1 MKRIK
6 KGLAF
11 FLATWI
17 WMLALPVGTLS
28 AMENTAEFLG
38 GDGTEESPYLISN
51 KTHLN
56 NVRNHLD
63 AHFLMVA
70 DIEFNE
76 ADFAQG
82 GEFYNGGL
90 GWKPIG
96 TERTTAFTGVFD
108 GGGHTIRKLTILGT
122 SRGFFDIGLFGV
134 NKGIIQNVGLAQ
146 TAITRNFFNSS
157 TVNAGGIAGTNY
169 KTISRC
175 YATGTMSITANY
187 ANIAVVGGLAGYN
200 GGRLEDCYSVTNI
213 QSPDWAGGVAGSNGG
228 TIRTCY
234 YMGDLAGRTTGGI
247 AGANSNPAENCY
259 YLSNVSRGAGN
270 NTNPGT
276 VKAYTLEQMQE
287 QGNFTGF
294 DFGSIWEM
302 SPKKGYPFPFLKGI
316 QHIEQPENQTEFLG
330 GNGRIHN
337 PYQIASPLHLNNVRR
352 YADCRFVMVSDVLF
366 TKDAFEEGGTFYN
379 NGQGWEP
386 IGEESVP
393 FTGHFNGNGHTIQHM
408 QSKGDKTGCFGYN
421 SGIVEN
427 LGIIDARL
435 NATSTAG
442 GIACW
447 NNGIIRNAFLTGDVA
462 SSGVAGGI
470 AGYNTG
476 DIESCYN
483 TAEICAR
490 SRAGGIGGQNQAGG
504 RIVQCYNT
512 GTIASSTIA
521 PSAPT
526 ELRVGGIVGFD
537 NSKNTANYCYN
548 IGEVK
553 LNVSYGNA
561 YVGGISGGGSYSTAG
576 NQIYCLN
583 HVERAVGDTDQ
594 HPTFTEDQLKDPTT
608 FSGFDFA
615 SIWEIDNYGHYP
627 FPQLKYNRQEPIKR
641 IELLTGPTDGRV
653 LEGMLPDL
661 TGAVVRITYVNGS
674 VIDTEATAQM
684 LSELDVNKI
693 GRQTIHLSYGGRATA
708 ESIDIEVVPKSII
721 SIAVTTLPNKTDYV
735 QGQPLNPTGGQ
746 LTIYYNNSTSKT
758 VDLRQAQLS
767 CNPDQTGSV
776 TVAVNYQGFTDNFV
790 ILVAK
795 RQIQSIHIIEP
806 TKLVYIEGQE
816 LDLTGGKLRITYVSE
831 DDYTE
836 EIPLVLSMLSGYD
849 ANTLGIQ
856 SLTVTYEGK
865 TCSLMVNVVA
875 KSLTEIRVT
884 KQPAKR
890 TYLEEDAFDPAGME
904 ITAYYDNG
912 TSEVVTDYGIG
923 GYDSAPGAKIITVT
937 YSGKTATFE
946 VTVRAKSLT
955 EIRVTKQPA
964 KRTYLEGDAFDS
976 AGMEITAYYDN
987 STSEA
992 VTDYAISGYDSAPG
1006 AKIITVTYGGKTATF
1021 EVTVRAKT
1029 LTEIRVTKQPAKRT
1043 YLEGDAFDSAGMEIT
1058 AYYDNG
1064 TSEVVTDYGISG
1076 YDSTPGV
1083 KRLTVTY
1090 GGKTAALEVTV
1101 RGKALVSIA
1110 VTKNPDQMTYVEGT
1124 ALDTTGMELTLVF
1137 DNGTKEVLAT
1147 GWTETYDFSQPGRQ
1161 EVRIDCRGKTTTLT
1175 VMVLSKTLT
1184 GIAVSRLPNKLTY
1197 IEGNAFSAAGMEVT
1211 AYYDNNTSEIVTDR
1225 VTIQGYDSAPGIK
1238 TMAISYQ
1245 GKETSFTVTVEA
1257 KKPVSIAWKA
1267 KPNKTVYFVG
1277 EELSL
1282 SGAVILIRYNNG
1294 TTAEQKLEGSWG
1306 ADQYN
1311 PNQIGTQTIS
1321 IRYQETPPIS
1331 FTVTVKSRVPS
1342 SITSGTYS
1350 VGGGFLS
1357 KVGAGTT
1364 AAQLLGGINEKD
1376 YCKVY
1381 KGNTEVTGNAL
1392 VGTGMAVK
1400 LLDGG
1405 TVKQTAAVVVTGDTN
1420 GDGQITITDMLAV
1433 KAHVLKKSALAG
1445 AAAKAADTSGDKAIS
1460 ITDFIQ
1466 IKAHILGK
1474 DKIQPRAC

>member
-82 GEFYNGGL
+82 GEFYNGGQ
-90 GWKPIG
+90 GWEPIG
-96 TERTTAFTGVFD
+96 ADRYFTGVFD
-108 GGGHTIRKLTILGT
+108 GDGHIVDGLACYRSGTGGICA
-122 SRGFFDIGLFGV
+122 GLFGF
-134 NKGIIQNVGLAQ
+134 NKGEIKNLGLIDCDVSAKSKSYPTTPDAYAGGIVGYNTSYGTISNCYNTGNVSA
-146 TAITRNFFNSS
+146 TIFHSS
-157 TVNAGGIAGTNY
+157 DRIDFPRTHAGGIAGENY
-169 KTISRC
+169 GKISNC
-175 YATGTMSITANY
+175 YNIGSVNATLSTSFHSHSDQFEAH
-187 ANIAVVGGLAGYN
+187 AGGIVGYN
-200 GGRLEDCYSVTNI
+200 TSYGTIGNCYNIGSVDATVFY
-213 QSPDWAGGVAGSNGG
+213 SPDRFTSSAYA
-228 TIRTCY
+228 
-234 YMGDLAGRTTGGI
+234 GGI
-247 AGANSNPAENCY
+247 AGGNGYGTLGEDCY
-259 YLSNVSRGAGN
+259 YLNVASKVGVGTGED
-270 NTNPGT
+270 NTVSCT
-276 VKAYTLEQMQE
+276 MEQMRSQAT
-287 QGNFTGF
+287 FSGF
-294 DFGSIWEM
+294 DFDAIWTM
-302 SPKKGYPFPFLKGI
+302 SGNETYPY
-316 QHIEQPENQTEFLG
+316 PELQKMFHADVQEENVTEFNG
-330 GNGRIHN
+330 GTGAQYA
-337 PYQIASPLHLNNVRR
+337 PYLIANKEHLNNVRNHLGA
-352 YADCRFVMVSDVLF
+352 YFKMVADIHF
-366 TKDAFEEGGTFYN
+366 TTDDFAENGFFYN
-379 NGQGWEP
+379 DGQGWEP
-386 IGEESVP
+386 IGTSENP
-393 FTGHFNGNGHTIQHM
+393 FFGVFDGANHTIHGLEI
-408 QSKGDKTGCFGYN
+408 SISDKNPVFVGLFGCN
-421 SGIVEN
+421 
-427 LGIIDARL
+427 
-435 NATSTAG
+435 T
-442 GIACW
+442 
-447 NNGIIRNAFLTGDVA
+447 GIIRNVGMVDGTVSAAV
-462 SSGVAGGI
+462 SSAYAYMNSYVGGI
-470 AGYNTG
+470 AGYNREGTISNCHNTG
-476 DIESCYN
+476 SIGVSVSFSSSN
-483 TAEICAR
+483 TSSSAHAHV
-490 SRAGGIGGQNQAGG
+490 GGIAGYSLAG
-504 RIVQCYNT
+504 TIDNCYNT
-512 GTIASSTIA
+512 GRVSTTVSSTSPDVISACA
-521 PSAPT
+521 PYI
-526 ELRVGGIVGFD
+526 GGITGY
-537 NSKNTANYCYN
+537 NQGSTISECYNTGNVSSSVFSEYLGRYTSAETGGIAGISRGTIRNCYN
-548 IGEVK
+548 IGSVFS
-553 LNVSYGNA
+553 NTGD
-561 YVGGISGGGSYSTAG
+561 VGGIAGENQSGGTICDCYNTGST
-576 NQIYCLN
+576 
-583 HVERAVGDTDQ
+583 
-594 HPTFTEDQLKDPTT
+594 
-608 FSGFDFA
+608 
-615 SIWEIDNYGHYP
+615 
-627 FPQLKYNRQEPIKR
+627 
-641 IELLTGPTDGRV
+641 TGPGFYIAGIAGRNGDGK
-653 LEGMLPDL
+653 
-661 TGAVVRITYVNGS
+661 AVRNCYYLN
-674 VIDTEATAQM
+674 
-684 LSELDVNKI
+684 
-693 GRQTIHLSYGGRATA
+693 
-708 ESIDIEVVPKSII
+708 II
-721 SIAVTTLPNKTDYV
+721 SQGVTGDDFTTSCSMEQIKQESTFIDFNFDLVWTMIGNKDYLCPELMSV
-735 QGQPLNPTGGQ
+735 PMIFEKSLVSISLRQNPT
-746 LTIYYNNSTSKT
+746 K
-758 VDLRQAQLS
+758 V
-767 CNPDQTGSV
+767 
-776 TVAVNYQGFTDNFV
+776 
-790 ILVAK
+790 
-795 RQIQSIHIIEP
+795 E
-806 TKLVYIEGQE
+806 YIEE
-816 LDLTGGKLRITYVSE
+816 T
-831 DDYTE
+831 
-836 EIPLVLSMLSGYD
+836 
-849 ANTLGIQ
+849 
-856 SLTVTYEGK
+856 
-865 TCSLMVNVVA
+865 
-875 KSLTEIRVT
+875 
-884 KQPAKR
+884 
-890 TYLEEDAFDPAGME
+890 AFDPAGGWLTLTYNNGTGEEIALTLDMVSGFDNTRIGKQILTITYQGKTTAFEVTIIAKSLTKIEVSPPTKTEYLEGKDELNVTGGKVTVYYNNGSSEIIDLTLDMVTGFDNTRVGTQKLTVTYKWGKATFEVE
-904 ITAYYDNG
+904 ITKKSVERIEVTHPIKNEYLEGDEFDASGMVVTAHYNND

-923 GYDSAPGAKIITVT
+923 
-937 YSGKTATFE
+937 
-946 VTVRAKSLT
+946 
-955 EIRVTKQPA
+955 
-964 KRTYLEGDAFDS
+964 
-976 AGMEITAYYDN
+976 
-987 STSEA
+987 
-992 VTDYAISGYDSAPG
+992 GYDSAPG

-1175 VMVLSKTLT
+1175 VMVLSKALT

-1376 YCKVY
+1376 YYKVY

>member
-17 WMLALPVGTLS
+17 WMLALPIGTLS

-82 GEFYNGGL
+82 GELYNG
-90 GWKPIG
+90 
-96 TERTTAFTGVFD
+96 
-108 GGGHTIRKLTILGT
+108 
-122 SRGFFDIGLFGV
+122 
-134 NKGIIQNVGLAQ
+134 
-146 TAITRNFFNSS
+146 
-157 TVNAGGIAGTNY
+157 
-169 KTISRC
+169 
-175 YATGTMSITANY
+175 
-187 ANIAVVGGLAGYN
+187 
-200 GGRLEDCYSVTNI
+200 
-213 QSPDWAGGVAGSNGG
+213 
-228 TIRTCY
+228 
-234 YMGDLAGRTTGGI
+234 
-247 AGANSNPAENCY
+247 
-259 YLSNVSRGAGN
+259 
-270 NTNPGT
+270 
-276 VKAYTLEQMQE
+276 
-287 QGNFTGF
+287 
-294 DFGSIWEM
+294 
-302 SPKKGYPFPFLKGI
+302 
-316 QHIEQPENQTEFLG
+316 
-330 GNGRIHN
+330 
-337 PYQIASPLHLNNVRR
+337 
-352 YADCRFVMVSDVLF
+352 
-366 TKDAFEEGGTFYN
+366 
-379 NGQGWEP
+379 GQGWEP
-386 IGEESVP
+386 IGIFSGV
-393 FTGHFNGNGHTIQHM
+393 FDGNGYTVKHLFINRKYHGTTGWINVGLF
-408 QSKGDKTGCFGYN
+408 SYNKG
-421 SGIVEN
+421 IIEN
-427 LGIIDARL
+427 LGMVESSITASCNVGIWSGGIAGNNVGTIQNCYNTGSVLSDS
-435 NATSTAG
+435 NATSYVGGITGHNEGMVIQCHNSGHIDSNVSTRSSNIVSASGGIAGYNFNVVTDCYNLGEISSSAEYSESYAG
-442 GIACW
+442 GIV
-447 NNGIIRNAFLTGDVA
+447 GIHMQGSIDDCHNKGNVYAKDGIPSSTGYE
-462 SSGVAGGI
+462 SCAGGI
-470 AGYNTG
+470 AGY
-476 DIESCYN
+476 ISYN
-483 TAEICAR
+483 KSI
-490 SRAGGIGGQNQAGG
+490 IFD
-504 RIVQCYNT
+504 CYNT
-512 GTIASSTIA
+512 GEITANSYFNA
-521 PSAPT
+521 YA
-526 ELRVGGIVGFD
+526 GGIMGNNDSNKSIIVRCYNAGCITAVNRS
-537 NSKNTANYCYN
+537 NSNSFRYALAGGITGENSGAITDCYNTGEITANSYFNAYHSVPLAGGIAGSNRKSINNCYN
-548 IGEVK
+548 VGVIMGDRN
-553 LNVSYGNA
+553 LGGITGSNSYGL
-561 YVGGISGGGSYSTAG
+561 ISNCYYLDSVESGTASG
-576 NQIYCLN
+576 Q
-583 HVERAVGDTDQ
+583 DTTVCCTDEQ
-594 HPTFTEDQLKDPTT
+594 MRQQGTFM
-608 FSGFDFA
+608 GFDFQGIWKMYA
-615 SIWEIDNYGHYP
+615 SDENFY
-627 FPQLKYNRQEPIKR
+627 PQLRAPFKSIG
-641 IELLTGPTDGRV
+641 IEILSHPGSIQVIEGLQPNLFGITVKLTNDDGEEFAIPATTEMLLEFNPYETG
-653 LEGMLPDL
+653 
-661 TGAVVRITYVNGS
+661 I
-674 VIDTEATAQM
+674 Q
-684 LSELDVNKI
+684 KI
-693 GRQTIHLSYGGRATA
+693 NLIYGGQTTA
-708 ESIDIEVVPKSII
+708 ETIDIEVIPKSIV
-721 SIAVTTLPNKTDYV
+721 SIAVTTPPTKTTYV
-735 QGQPLNPTGGQ
+735 QGQQLNPAGGE
-746 LTIYYNNSTSKT
+746 LTIYYNNNTSEK
-758 VDLRQAQLS
+758 VDLSEAQLS
-767 CNPDQTGSV
+767 YTADQPGET
-776 TVAVNYQGFTDNFV
+776 TATAAYQGFEASFAITVTERV
-790 ILVAK
+790 IKFFSL
-795 RQIQSIHIIEP
+795 IEP
-806 TKLVYIEGQE
+806 EKLSYVEGQE
-816 LDLTGGKLRITYVSE
+816 LDVTGGKLQITFVSE
-831 DDYTE
+831 DNYTE
-836 EIPLVLSMLSGYD
+836 RVPLEPDMISGYVPEQ
-849 ANTLGIQ
+849 LGIQ
-856 SLTVTYEGK
+856 KLTVTYGEK
-865 TCSLMVNVVA
+865 TTTFVVNVVA
-875 KSLTEIRVT
+875 KSLDSIAITTLPVKTE
-884 KQPAKR
+884 
-890 TYLEEDAFDPAGME
+890 YLEGKDMLDLAGGRL
-904 ITAYYDNG
+904 TLTYNNG
-912 TSEVVTDYGIG
+912 TSEEVDLILAAVSGFDNSNVGKQ
-923 GYDSAPGAKIITVT
+923 ALTVT
-937 YSGKTATFE
+937 YQGKTTTLE

-964 KRTYLEGDAFDS
+964 KQTYLEGETFEP

-987 STSEA
+987 GTSEA
-992 VTDYAISGYDSAPG
+992 VTDYALSGYDSAPG
-1006 AKIITVTYGGKTATF
+1006 SKIITVTYGGKTATF

-1043 YLEGDAFDSAGMEIT
+1043 YLEGDAFDPTGMEIT

-1064 TSEVVTDYGISG
+1064 TSEVVTDYGIGGYDSAPGSKIITVTYGGKTATFEVTVRAKTLTEIRVTKQPAKRTYLEGDAFDPAGMEITAYYDNGTSEAVTDYAISG
-1076 YDSTPGV
+1076 YDSTPGI

-1090 GGKTAALEVTV
+1090 GGKTVALEVTV
-1101 RGKALVSIA
+1101 RAKALVSIA

-1124 ALDTTGMELTLVF
+1124 ALDTTGMELTLTF

-1197 IEGNAFSAAGMEVT
+1197 IEGNAFSAAGMEIT

-1245 GKETSFTVTVEA
+1245 GKEASFTVTVEA

-1294 TTAEQKLEGSWG
+1294 TTAEQQLEGSWG

-1311 PNQIGTQTIS
+1311 PNQIGTQTIY

-1392 VGTGMAVK
+1392 VGTGMVVK

-1445 AAAKAADTSGDKAIS
+1445 TAAKAADTSGDKVIS

>member
-82 GEFYNGGL
+82 GEFYNGGQ
-90 GWKPIG
+90 GWEPIG
-96 TERTTAFTGVFD
+96 ADRYFTGVFD
-108 GGGHTIRKLTILGT
+108 GDGHIVDGLACYRSGTGGICA
-122 SRGFFDIGLFGV
+122 GLFGF
-134 NKGIIQNVGLAQ
+134 NKGEIKNLGLIDCDVSAKSKSYPTTPDAYAGGIVGYNTSYGTIGNCYNIGSVDA
-146 TAITRNFFNSS
+146 TVFYSPDRFTSS
-157 TVNAGGIAGTNY
+157 AYAGGIAGGNGY
-169 KTISRC
+169 
-175 YATGTMSITANY
+175 GTL
-187 ANIAVVGGLAGYN
+187 G
-200 GGRLEDCYSVTNI
+200 EDCYYLNVASKVGVGTGEDNTVSCTMEQMRSQATFSGFDFDAIWTMSGNETYPYPELQKMFHADVQEENVTEF
-213 QSPDWAGGVAGSNGG
+213 NGG
-228 TIRTCY
+228 TGAQY
-234 YMGDLAGRTTGGI
+234 APYLI
-247 AGANSNPAENCY
+247 ANKE
-259 YLSNVSRGAGN
+259 
-270 NTNPGT
+270 
-276 VKAYTLEQMQE
+276 
-287 QGNFTGF
+287 
-294 DFGSIWEM
+294 
-302 SPKKGYPFPFLKGI
+302 
-316 QHIEQPENQTEFLG
+316 
-330 GNGRIHN
+330 
-337 PYQIASPLHLNNVRR
+337 HLNNVRNHLGA
-352 YADCRFVMVSDVLF
+352 YFKMVADIHF
-366 TKDAFEEGGTFYN
+366 TTDDFAENGFFYN
-379 NGQGWEP
+379 DGQGWEP
-386 IGEESVP
+386 IGTSENP
-393 FTGHFNGNGHTIQHM
+393 FFGVFDGANHTIHGLEI
-408 QSKGDKTGCFGYN
+408 SISDKNPVFVGLFGCN
-421 SGIVEN
+421 
-427 LGIIDARL
+427 
-435 NATSTAG
+435 T
-442 GIACW
+442 
-447 NNGIIRNAFLTGDVA
+447 GIIRNVGMVDGTVSAAV
-462 SSGVAGGI
+462 SSAYAYMNSYVGGI
-470 AGYNTG
+470 AGYNREGTISNCHNTG
-476 DIESCYN
+476 SIGVSVSFSSSN
-483 TAEICAR
+483 TSSSAHAHV
-490 SRAGGIGGQNQAGG
+490 GGIAGYSLAG
-504 RIVQCYNT
+504 TIDNCYNT
-512 GTIASSTIA
+512 GRVSTTVSSTSPDVISACA
-521 PSAPT
+521 PYI
-526 ELRVGGIVGFD
+526 GGITGY
-537 NSKNTANYCYN
+537 NQGSTISECYNTGNVSSSVFSEYLGRYTSAETGGIAGISRGTIRNCYN
-548 IGEVK
+548 IGSVFS
-553 LNVSYGNA
+553 NTGD
-561 YVGGISGGGSYSTAG
+561 VGGIAGENQSGGTICDCYNTGST
-576 NQIYCLN
+576 
-583 HVERAVGDTDQ
+583 
-594 HPTFTEDQLKDPTT
+594 
-608 FSGFDFA
+608 
-615 SIWEIDNYGHYP
+615 
-627 FPQLKYNRQEPIKR
+627 
-641 IELLTGPTDGRV
+641 TGPGFYIAGIAGRNGDGK
-653 LEGMLPDL
+653 
-661 TGAVVRITYVNGS
+661 AVRNCYYLN
-674 VIDTEATAQM
+674 
-684 LSELDVNKI
+684 
-693 GRQTIHLSYGGRATA
+693 
-708 ESIDIEVVPKSII
+708 II
-721 SIAVTTLPNKTDYV
+721 SQGVTGDDFTTSCSMEQMKQESTFIDFNFDLVWTMIGNKDYLCPELMSV
-735 QGQPLNPTGGQ
+735 PMIFEKSLVSISLRQNPT
-746 LTIYYNNSTSKT
+746 K
-758 VDLRQAQLS
+758 V
-767 CNPDQTGSV
+767 
-776 TVAVNYQGFTDNFV
+776 
-790 ILVAK
+790 
-795 RQIQSIHIIEP
+795 E
-806 TKLVYIEGQE
+806 YIEE
-816 LDLTGGKLRITYVSE
+816 T
-831 DDYTE
+831 
-836 EIPLVLSMLSGYD
+836 
-849 ANTLGIQ
+849 
-856 SLTVTYEGK
+856 
-865 TCSLMVNVVA
+865 
-875 KSLTEIRVT
+875 
-884 KQPAKR
+884 
-890 TYLEEDAFDPAGME
+890 AFDPAGGWLTLTYNNGTGEEIALTLDMVSGFDNTRIGKQILTITYQGKTTAFEVTIIAKSLTKIEVSPPTKTEYLEGKDELNVTGGKVTVYYNNGSSEIIDLTLDMVTGFDNTRVGTQKLTVTYKWGKATFEVE
-904 ITAYYDNG
+904 ITKKSVERIEVTHPIKNEYLEGDEFDASGMVVTAHYNND

-923 GYDSAPGAKIITVT
+923 
-937 YSGKTATFE
+937 
-946 VTVRAKSLT
+946 
-955 EIRVTKQPA
+955 
-964 KRTYLEGDAFDS
+964 
-976 AGMEITAYYDN
+976 
-987 STSEA
+987 
-992 VTDYAISGYDSAPG
+992 GYDSAPG

>member
-82 GEFYNGGL
+82 GEFYNAGL

-96 TERTTAFTGVFD
+96 MDSERSFSGLFD
-108 GGGHTIRKLTILGT
+108 GGEHEIIGLQCTRIG
-122 SRGFFDIGLFGV
+122 SGSVCAGLFGYS
-134 NKGIIQNVGLAQ
+134 KGTIQNLGMVDSHITGTTTSASWRPYVGGIVGYHDGV
-146 TAITRNFFNSS
+146 AITNCYNTGSVSVPSAARATFAHTGGIVGYHNRGTISGCRNAGRVFSDAKTDYSYVGGIAGYNIATLRQCHNTGTVQTVADATYFYAGGIAGYSITDISGCDNAGAVLATPPRTGLICCAGGIVGHGSRISLCYNTGEVSSKGYAGGITGENNATLNNSYNS
-157 TVNAGGIAGTNY
+157 GTIRARVAGGIAGTN
-169 KTISRC
+169 KSTISIC
-175 YATGTMSITANY
+175 YNTG
-187 ANIAVVGGLAGYN
+187 
-200 GGRLEDCYSVTNI
+200 
-213 QSPDWAGGVAGSNGG
+213 
-228 TIRTCY
+228 
-234 YMGDLAGRTTGGI
+234 
-247 AGANSNPAENCY
+247 
-259 YLSNVSRGAGN
+259 NVFS
-270 NTNPGT
+270 
-276 VKAYTLEQMQE
+276 
-287 QGNFTGF
+287 
-294 DFGSIWEM
+294 S
-302 SPKKGYPFPFLKGI
+302 
-316 QHIEQPENQTEFLG
+316 
-330 GNGRIHN
+330 
-337 PYQIASPLHLNNVRR
+337 
-352 YADCRFVMVSDVLF
+352 
-366 TKDAFEEGGTFYN
+366 
-379 NGQGWEP
+379 
-386 IGEESVP
+386 
-393 FTGHFNGNGHTIQHM
+393 
-408 QSKGDKTGCFGYN
+408 
-421 SGIVEN
+421 
-427 LGIIDARL
+427 
-435 NATSTAG
+435 TSHSTP
-442 GIACW
+442 
-447 NNGIIRNAFLTGDVA
+447 R
-462 SSGVAGGI
+462 VAGGI
-470 AGYNTG
+470 AAVNDGGTIKDCYNTG
-476 DIESCYN
+476 DITSE
-483 TAEICAR
+483 
-490 SRAGGIGGQNQAGG
+490 RAGGIVGDLDNGTISSCYNAG
-504 RIVQCYNT
+504 RIFPISGYTYLGGILGANFGGTVQHSYYLDTAIQAENT
-512 GTIASSTIA
+512 G
-521 PSAPT
+521 SAKGVACT
-526 ELRVGGIVGFD
+526 EEQMQ
-537 NSKNTANYCYN
+537 SA
-548 IGEVK
+548 
-553 LNVSYGNA
+553 A
-561 YVGGISGGGSYSTAG
+561 
-576 NQIYCLN
+576 
-583 HVERAVGDTDQ
+583 
-594 HPTFTEDQLKDPTT
+594 TFA
-608 FSGFDFA
+608 GFDFDRV
-615 SIWEIDNYGHYP
+615 WQIDPLQRYRY
-627 FPQLKYNRQEPIKR
+627 PQLSGNRQVSICGVQ
-641 IELLTGPTDGRV
+641 LLTPPDNNRMI
-653 LEGMLPDL
+653 EGMLPDL
-661 TGAVVRITYVNGS
+661 TGATLHITYTDGWEAV
-674 VIDTEATAQM
+674 TEVTAQM
-684 LSELDVNKI
+684 LPDLDVHKI
-693 GRQTIHLSYGGRATA
+693 GVQTVRIFYGKTLTLAT
-708 ESIDIEVVPKSII
+708 IDIEVLPKSIVGI
-721 SIAVTTLPNKTDYV
+721 EVTALPKKTTYV
-735 QGQPLNPTGGQ
+735 QGQPLNVEGGQ
-746 LTIYYNNSTSKT
+746 LTVHYNNNTSK
-758 VDLRQAQLS
+758 VVELS
-767 CNPDQTGSV
+767 ETALSYPPDQTGEV
-776 TVAVNYQGFTDNFV
+776 TVEVTYQGAATVFMITVLERTLQEIRVVKPDRV
-790 ILVAK
+790 
-795 RQIQSIHIIEP
+795 S
-806 TKLVYIEGQE
+806 YIEGQA
-816 LDLTGGKLRITYVSE
+816 LDLTGGKLQIIYMSE
-831 DDYTE
+831 DHYTE
-836 EIPLVLSMLSGYD
+836 EIPLDLSMVNGFDSNRLGKQEISVTYGGKTTVFTVDVAKKSLTGIEITRPPVNMQYLEGETLELDGMEVTGYYNNGTSVIVTDYAISGYD
-849 ANTLGIQ
+849 STPGIKTI
-856 SLTVTYEGK
+856 TVTYDGK
-865 TCSLMVNVVA
+865 SATFEVTVKA
-875 KSLTEIRVT
+875 KSLTEIKVT
-884 KQPAKR
+884 KEPTKLG
-890 TYLEEDAFDPAGME
+890 YLEGNEFDPTGME
-904 ITAYYDNG
+904 VTAYYDNG
-912 TSEVVTDYGIG
+912 AFEVITGYTIS
-923 GYDSAPGAKIITVT
+923 GYDSTSGTKTITVT
-937 YSGKTATFE
+937 YDGKSATFEVTVKAKSLTEIKVTKEPTKLGYLEGNEFDPTGMEVTAYYDNGASEVIAGYAISGYDSTPGVKRLTVTYGGKTATFE
-946 VTVRAKSLT
+946 VTVRAKALT

-976 AGMEITAYYDN
+976 T
-987 STSEA
+987 
-992 VTDYAISGYDSAPG
+992 
-1006 AKIITVTYGGKTATF
+1006 
-1021 EVTVRAKT
+1021 
-1029 LTEIRVTKQPAKRT
+1029 
-1043 YLEGDAFDSAGMEIT
+1043 GMEIT

-1083 KRLTVTY
+1083 KRLTVVY

-1175 VMVLSKTLT
+1175 VMVLSKALT

-1245 GKETSFTVTVEA
+1245 GKEASFTVTVEA

-1311 PNQIGTQTIS
+1311 PNQIGTQTIY

-1445 AAAKAADTSGDKAIS
+1445 AAAKAADTSGDKVIS

>member
-82 GEFYNGGL
+82 GELYNGGQ
-90 GWKPIG
+90 GWEPIG
-96 TERTTAFTGVFD
+96 MDSERSFSGLFD
-108 GGGHTIRKLTILGT
+108 GGEHEIIGLQCTRIG
-122 SRGFFDIGLFGV
+122 SGSVCAGLFGYS
-134 NKGIIQNVGLAQ
+134 KGTIQNLGMVDSHITGTTTSASWRPYVGGIVGYHDGV
-146 TAITRNFFNSS
+146 AITNCYNTGSVSVPSAARATFAHTGGIVGYHNRGTISGCRNAGRVFSDAKTDYSYVGGIAGYNIATLRQCHNTGTVQTVADATYFYAGGIAGYSITDISGCDNAGAVLATPPRTGLICCAGGIVGHGSRNSLCYNTGEVS
-157 TVNAGGIAGTNY
+157 SKGYAGGITGENNATLNNSYNSGTIRARVAGGIAGTN
-169 KTISRC
+169 KSTISIC
-175 YATGTMSITANY
+175 YNTG
-187 ANIAVVGGLAGYN
+187 
-200 GGRLEDCYSVTNI
+200 
-213 QSPDWAGGVAGSNGG
+213 
-228 TIRTCY
+228 
-234 YMGDLAGRTTGGI
+234 
-247 AGANSNPAENCY
+247 
-259 YLSNVSRGAGN
+259 NVFS
-270 NTNPGT
+270 
-276 VKAYTLEQMQE
+276 
-287 QGNFTGF
+287 
-294 DFGSIWEM
+294 S
-302 SPKKGYPFPFLKGI
+302 
-316 QHIEQPENQTEFLG
+316 
-330 GNGRIHN
+330 
-337 PYQIASPLHLNNVRR
+337 
-352 YADCRFVMVSDVLF
+352 
-366 TKDAFEEGGTFYN
+366 
-379 NGQGWEP
+379 
-386 IGEESVP
+386 
-393 FTGHFNGNGHTIQHM
+393 
-408 QSKGDKTGCFGYN
+408 
-421 SGIVEN
+421 
-427 LGIIDARL
+427 
-435 NATSTAG
+435 TSHSTP
-442 GIACW
+442 
-447 NNGIIRNAFLTGDVA
+447 R
-462 SSGVAGGI
+462 VAGGI
-470 AGYNTG
+470 AAVNDGGTIKDCYNTG
-476 DIESCYN
+476 DITSE
-483 TAEICAR
+483 
-490 SRAGGIGGQNQAGG
+490 RAGGIVGDLDNGTISSCYNAG
-504 RIVQCYNT
+504 RIFPISGYTYLGGILGANFGGTVQHSYYLDTAIQAENT
-512 GTIASSTIA
+512 G
-521 PSAPT
+521 SAKGVACT
-526 ELRVGGIVGFD
+526 EEQMQ
-537 NSKNTANYCYN
+537 SA
-548 IGEVK
+548 
-553 LNVSYGNA
+553 A
-561 YVGGISGGGSYSTAG
+561 
-576 NQIYCLN
+576 
-583 HVERAVGDTDQ
+583 
-594 HPTFTEDQLKDPTT
+594 TFA
-608 FSGFDFA
+608 GFDFDRV
-615 SIWEIDNYGHYP
+615 WQIDPLQRYRY
-627 FPQLKYNRQEPIKR
+627 PQLSGNRQVSICGVQ
-641 IELLTGPTDGRV
+641 LLTPPDNNRMI
-653 LEGMLPDL
+653 EGMLPDL
-661 TGAVVRITYVNGS
+661 TGATLHITYTDGWEAV
-674 VIDTEATAQM
+674 TEVTAQM
-684 LSELDVNKI
+684 LPDLDVHKI
-693 GRQTIHLSYGGRATA
+693 GVQTVRIFYGKTLTLAT
-708 ESIDIEVVPKSII
+708 IDIEVLPKSIVGI
-721 SIAVTTLPNKTDYV
+721 EVTALPKKTTYV
-735 QGQPLNPTGGQ
+735 QGQPLNVEGGQ
-746 LTIYYNNSTSKT
+746 LTVHYNNNTSK
-758 VDLRQAQLS
+758 VVELS
-767 CNPDQTGSV
+767 ETALSYPPDQTGEV
-776 TVAVNYQGFTDNFV
+776 TVEVTYQGAATVFMITVLERTLQEIRVVKPDRV
-790 ILVAK
+790 
-795 RQIQSIHIIEP
+795 S
-806 TKLVYIEGQE
+806 YIEGQA
-816 LDLTGGKLRITYVSE
+816 LDLTGGKLQIIYMSE
-831 DDYTE
+831 DHYTE
-836 EIPLVLSMLSGYD
+836 EIPLDLSMVNGFDS
-849 ANTLGIQ
+849 NRLGKQEI
-856 SLTVTYEGK
+856 SVTYGGK
-865 TCSLMVNVVA
+865 TTVFTVDVA
-875 KSLTEIRVT
+875 KKSLTGIEITRPPVNM
-884 KQPAKR
+884 Q
-890 TYLEEDAFDPAGME
+890 YLEGETLELDGME
-904 ITAYYDNG
+904 VTGYYNNG
-912 TSEVVTDYGIG
+912 TSVI
-923 GYDSAPGAKIITVT
+923 
-937 YSGKTATFE
+937 
-946 VTVRAKSLT
+946 
-955 EIRVTKQPA
+955 
-964 KRTYLEGDAFDS
+964 
-976 AGMEITAYYDN
+976 
-987 STSEA
+987 
-992 VTDYAISGYDSAPG
+992 VTDYAISGYDSTPG
-1006 AKIITVTYGGKTATF
+1006 IKTITVTYDGKSATF
-1021 EVTVRAKT
+1021 EVTVKAKS
-1029 LTEIRVTKQPAKRT
+1029 LTEIKVTKEPTKLG
-1043 YLEGDAFDSAGMEIT
+1043 YLEGNEFDPTGMEVT

-1064 TSEVVTDYGISG
+1064 ASEVIAGYAISG

-1101 RGKALVSIA
+1101 RAKALVSIA

-1175 VMVLSKTLT
+1175 VMVLSKALT

-1197 IEGNAFSAAGMEVT
+1197 IEGNAFSTAGMEVT

-1245 GKETSFTVTVEA
+1245 GKEASFTVTVEA

-1376 YCKVY
+1376 CCKVY
-1381 KGNTEVTGNAL
+1381 KGNTEVAGNAL

>member
-82 GEFYNGGL
+82 GEFYNGGQ
-90 GWKPIG
+90 GWEPIG
-96 TERTTAFTGVFD
+96 MDSERSFSGLFD
-108 GGGHTIRKLTILGT
+108 GGEHEIIGLQCTRIG
-122 SRGFFDIGLFGV
+122 SGSVCAGLFGYS
-134 NKGIIQNVGLAQ
+134 KGTIQNLGMVDSHITGTTTSASWRPYVGGIVGYHDGV
-146 TAITRNFFNSS
+146 AITNCYNTGSVSVPSAARATFAHTGGIVGYHNRGTISGCRNAGRVFSDAKTDYSYVGGIAGYNIATLRQCHNTGTVQTVADATYFYAGGIAGYSITDISGCDNAGAVLATPPRTGLICCAGGIVGHGSRISLCYNTGEVSSKGYAGGLTGENNATLNNSYNS
-157 TVNAGGIAGTNY
+157 GTIRARVAGGIAGTN
-169 KTISRC
+169 KSTISIC
-175 YATGTMSITANY
+175 YNTG
-187 ANIAVVGGLAGYN
+187 
-200 GGRLEDCYSVTNI
+200 
-213 QSPDWAGGVAGSNGG
+213 
-228 TIRTCY
+228 
-234 YMGDLAGRTTGGI
+234 
-247 AGANSNPAENCY
+247 
-259 YLSNVSRGAGN
+259 NVFS
-270 NTNPGT
+270 
-276 VKAYTLEQMQE
+276 
-287 QGNFTGF
+287 
-294 DFGSIWEM
+294 S
-302 SPKKGYPFPFLKGI
+302 
-316 QHIEQPENQTEFLG
+316 
-330 GNGRIHN
+330 
-337 PYQIASPLHLNNVRR
+337 
-352 YADCRFVMVSDVLF
+352 
-366 TKDAFEEGGTFYN
+366 
-379 NGQGWEP
+379 
-386 IGEESVP
+386 
-393 FTGHFNGNGHTIQHM
+393 
-408 QSKGDKTGCFGYN
+408 
-421 SGIVEN
+421 
-427 LGIIDARL
+427 
-435 NATSTAG
+435 TSHSTP
-442 GIACW
+442 
-447 NNGIIRNAFLTGDVA
+447 R
-462 SSGVAGGI
+462 VAGGI
-470 AGYNTG
+470 AAVNDGGTIKDCYNTG
-476 DIESCYN
+476 DITSE
-483 TAEICAR
+483 
-490 SRAGGIGGQNQAGG
+490 RAGGIVGDLDNGTISSCYNAG
-504 RIVQCYNT
+504 RIFPISGYTYLGGILGANFGGTVQHSYYLDTAIQAENT
-512 GTIASSTIA
+512 G
-521 PSAPT
+521 SAKGVACT
-526 ELRVGGIVGFD
+526 EEQMQ
-537 NSKNTANYCYN
+537 SA
-548 IGEVK
+548 
-553 LNVSYGNA
+553 A
-561 YVGGISGGGSYSTAG
+561 
-576 NQIYCLN
+576 
-583 HVERAVGDTDQ
+583 
-594 HPTFTEDQLKDPTT
+594 TFA
-608 FSGFDFA
+608 GFDFDRV
-615 SIWEIDNYGHYP
+615 WQIDPLQRYRY
-627 FPQLKYNRQEPIKR
+627 PQLSGNRQVSICGVQ
-641 IELLTGPTDGRV
+641 LLTPPDNNRMI
-653 LEGMLPDL
+653 EGMLPDL
-661 TGAVVRITYVNGS
+661 TGATLHITYTDGWEAV
-674 VIDTEATAQM
+674 TEVTAQM
-684 LSELDVNKI
+684 LPDLDVHKI
-693 GRQTIHLSYGGRATA
+693 GVQTVRIFYGKTLTLAT
-708 ESIDIEVVPKSII
+708 IDIEVLPKSIVGI
-721 SIAVTTLPNKTDYV
+721 EVTALPKKTTYV
-735 QGQPLNPTGGQ
+735 QGQPLNVEGGQ
-746 LTIYYNNSTSKT
+746 LTVHYNNNTSK
-758 VDLRQAQLS
+758 VVELS
-767 CNPDQTGSV
+767 ETALSYPPDQTGEV
-776 TVAVNYQGFTDNFV
+776 TVEVTYQGAATVFMITVLERTLQEIRVVKPDRV
-790 ILVAK
+790 
-795 RQIQSIHIIEP
+795 S
-806 TKLVYIEGQE
+806 YIEGQA
-816 LDLTGGKLRITYVSE
+816 LDLTGGKLQIIYMSE
-831 DDYTE
+831 DHYTE
-836 EIPLVLSMLSGYD
+836 EIPLDLSMVNGFDS
-849 ANTLGIQ
+849 NRLGKQEI
-856 SLTVTYEGK
+856 SVTYGGK
-865 TCSLMVNVVA
+865 TTVFTVDVA
-875 KSLTEIRVT
+875 KKSLTGIEITRPPVNM
-884 KQPAKR
+884 Q
-890 TYLEEDAFDPAGME
+890 YLEGETLELDGME
-904 ITAYYDNG
+904 VTGYYNNG
-912 TSEVVTDYGIG
+912 TSVI
-923 GYDSAPGAKIITVT
+923 
-937 YSGKTATFE
+937 
-946 VTVRAKSLT
+946 
-955 EIRVTKQPA
+955 
-964 KRTYLEGDAFDS
+964 
-976 AGMEITAYYDN
+976 
-987 STSEA
+987 
-992 VTDYAISGYDSAPG
+992 VTDYAISGYDSTPG
-1006 AKIITVTYGGKTATF
+1006 IKTITVTYDGKSATF
-1021 EVTVRAKT
+1021 EVTVKAKS
-1029 LTEIRVTKQPAKRT
+1029 LTEIKVTKEPTKLG
-1043 YLEGDAFDSAGMEIT
+1043 YLEGNEFDPTGMEVT

-1064 TSEVVTDYGISG
+1064 ASEVIAGYAISG

-1225 VTIQGYDSAPGIK
+1225 VTIQGYDSAPGVK

-1245 GKETSFTVTVEA
+1245 GKEASFTVTVEA

-1376 YCKVY
+1376 CCKVY
-1381 KGNTEVTGNAL
+1381 KGNTEVAGNAL

-1405 TVKQTAAVVVTGDTN
+1405 AVKQTAAVVVTGDTN

>member
-82 GEFYNGGL
+82 GEFYNGGQ
-90 GWKPIG
+90 GWEPIG
-96 TERTTAFTGVFD
+96 MDSERSFSGLFD
-108 GGGHTIRKLTILGT
+108 GGEHEIIGLQCTRIG
-122 SRGFFDIGLFGV
+122 SGSVCAGLFGYS
-134 NKGIIQNVGLAQ
+134 KGTIQNLGMVDSHITGTTTSASWRPYVGGIVGYHDGV
-146 TAITRNFFNSS
+146 AITNCYNTGSVSVPSAARATFAHTGGIVGYHNRGTISGCRNAGRVFSDAKTDYSYVGGIAGYNIATLRQCHNTGTVQTVADATYFYAGGIAGYSITDISGCDNAGAVLATPPRTGLICCAGGIVGHGSRISLCYNTGEVSSKGYAGGLTGENNATLNNSYNS
-157 TVNAGGIAGTNY
+157 GTIRARVAGGIAGTN
-169 KTISRC
+169 KSTISIC
-175 YATGTMSITANY
+175 YNTG
-187 ANIAVVGGLAGYN
+187 
-200 GGRLEDCYSVTNI
+200 
-213 QSPDWAGGVAGSNGG
+213 
-228 TIRTCY
+228 
-234 YMGDLAGRTTGGI
+234 
-247 AGANSNPAENCY
+247 
-259 YLSNVSRGAGN
+259 NVFS
-270 NTNPGT
+270 
-276 VKAYTLEQMQE
+276 
-287 QGNFTGF
+287 
-294 DFGSIWEM
+294 S
-302 SPKKGYPFPFLKGI
+302 
-316 QHIEQPENQTEFLG
+316 
-330 GNGRIHN
+330 
-337 PYQIASPLHLNNVRR
+337 
-352 YADCRFVMVSDVLF
+352 
-366 TKDAFEEGGTFYN
+366 
-379 NGQGWEP
+379 
-386 IGEESVP
+386 
-393 FTGHFNGNGHTIQHM
+393 
-408 QSKGDKTGCFGYN
+408 
-421 SGIVEN
+421 
-427 LGIIDARL
+427 
-435 NATSTAG
+435 TSHSTP
-442 GIACW
+442 
-447 NNGIIRNAFLTGDVA
+447 R
-462 SSGVAGGI
+462 VAGGI
-470 AGYNTG
+470 AAVNDGGTIKDCYNTG
-476 DIESCYN
+476 DITSE
-483 TAEICAR
+483 
-490 SRAGGIGGQNQAGG
+490 RAGGIVGDLDNGTISSCYNAG
-504 RIVQCYNT
+504 RIFPISGYTYLGGILGANFGGTVQHSYYLDTAIQAENT
-512 GTIASSTIA
+512 G
-521 PSAPT
+521 SAKGVACT
-526 ELRVGGIVGFD
+526 EEQMQ
-537 NSKNTANYCYN
+537 SA
-548 IGEVK
+548 
-553 LNVSYGNA
+553 A
-561 YVGGISGGGSYSTAG
+561 
-576 NQIYCLN
+576 
-583 HVERAVGDTDQ
+583 
-594 HPTFTEDQLKDPTT
+594 TFA
-608 FSGFDFA
+608 GFDFDRV
-615 SIWEIDNYGHYP
+615 WQIDPLQRYRY
-627 FPQLKYNRQEPIKR
+627 PQLSGNRQVSICGVQ
-641 IELLTGPTDGRV
+641 LLTPPDNNRMI
-653 LEGMLPDL
+653 EGMLPDL
-661 TGAVVRITYVNGS
+661 TGATLHITYTDGWEAV
-674 VIDTEATAQM
+674 TEVTAQM
-684 LSELDVNKI
+684 LPDLDVHKI
-693 GRQTIHLSYGGRATA
+693 GVQTVRIFYGKTLTLAT
-708 ESIDIEVVPKSII
+708 IDIEVLPKSIVGI
-721 SIAVTTLPNKTDYV
+721 EVTALPKKTTYV
-735 QGQPLNPTGGQ
+735 QGQPLNVEGGQ
-746 LTIYYNNSTSKT
+746 LTVHYNNNTSK
-758 VDLRQAQLS
+758 VVELS
-767 CNPDQTGSV
+767 ETALSYPPDQTGEV
-776 TVAVNYQGFTDNFV
+776 TVEVTYQGAATVFMITVLERTLQEIRVVKPDRV
-790 ILVAK
+790 
-795 RQIQSIHIIEP
+795 S
-806 TKLVYIEGQE
+806 YIEGQA
-816 LDLTGGKLRITYVSE
+816 LDLTGGKLQIIYMSE
-831 DDYTE
+831 DHYTE
-836 EIPLVLSMLSGYD
+836 EIPLDLSMVNGFDSNRLGKQEISVTYGGKTTVFTVDVAKKSLTGIEITRPPVNMQYLEGETLELDGMEVTGYYNNGTSVIVTDYAISGYD
-849 ANTLGIQ
+849 STPGIKTI
-856 SLTVTYEGK
+856 TVTYDGK
-865 TCSLMVNVVA
+865 SATFEVTVKA
-875 KSLTEIRVT
+875 KSLTEIKVT
-884 KQPAKR
+884 KEPTKLG
-890 TYLEEDAFDPAGME
+890 YLEGNEFDPTGME
-904 ITAYYDNG
+904 VTAYYDNG
-912 TSEVVTDYGIG
+912 AFEVITGYTIS
-923 GYDSAPGAKIITVT
+923 GYDSTSGTKTITVT
-937 YSGKTATFE
+937 YDGKSATFEVTVKAKSLTEIKVTKEPTKLGYLEGNEFDPTGMEVTAYYDNGASEVIAGYAISGYDSTPGVKRLTVTYGGKTATFE
-946 VTVRAKSLT
+946 VTVRAKALT

-976 AGMEITAYYDN
+976 T
-987 STSEA
+987 
-992 VTDYAISGYDSAPG
+992 
-1006 AKIITVTYGGKTATF
+1006 
-1021 EVTVRAKT
+1021 
-1029 LTEIRVTKQPAKRT
+1029 
-1043 YLEGDAFDSAGMEIT
+1043 GMEIT

-1225 VTIQGYDSAPGIK
+1225 VTIQGYDSAPGVK

-1245 GKETSFTVTVEA
+1245 GKEASFTVTVEA

-1376 YCKVY
+1376 CCKVY
-1381 KGNTEVTGNAL
+1381 KGNTEVAGNAL

-1405 TVKQTAAVVVTGDTN
+1405 AVKQTAAVVVTGDTN

>member
-1 MKRIK
+1 MKRSK
-6 KGLAF
+6 KGLAL

-17 WMLALPVGTLS
+17 WMLALPIGTLS

-82 GEFYNGGL
+82 GELYNGGQ
-90 GWKPIG
+90 GWEPIG
-96 TERTTAFTGVFD
+96 MDSERSFSGLFD
-108 GGGHTIRKLTILGT
+108 GGEHEIIGLQCTRIG
-122 SRGFFDIGLFGV
+122 SGSVCAGLFGYS
-134 NKGIIQNVGLAQ
+134 KGTIQNLGMVDSHITGTTTSASWRPYVGGIVGYHDGV
-146 TAITRNFFNSS
+146 AITNCYNTGSVSVPSAARATFAHTGGIVGYHNRGTISGCRNAGRVFSDAKTDYSYVGGIAGYNIATLRQCHNTGTVQTVADATYFYAGGIAGYSITDISGCDNAGAVLATPPRTGLICCAGGIVGHGSRISLCYNTGEVSSKGYAGGITGENNATLNNSYNS
-157 TVNAGGIAGTNY
+157 GTIRARVAGGIAGTN
-169 KTISRC
+169 KSTISIC
-175 YATGTMSITANY
+175 YNTG
-187 ANIAVVGGLAGYN
+187 
-200 GGRLEDCYSVTNI
+200 
-213 QSPDWAGGVAGSNGG
+213 
-228 TIRTCY
+228 
-234 YMGDLAGRTTGGI
+234 
-247 AGANSNPAENCY
+247 
-259 YLSNVSRGAGN
+259 NVFS
-270 NTNPGT
+270 
-276 VKAYTLEQMQE
+276 
-287 QGNFTGF
+287 
-294 DFGSIWEM
+294 S
-302 SPKKGYPFPFLKGI
+302 
-316 QHIEQPENQTEFLG
+316 
-330 GNGRIHN
+330 
-337 PYQIASPLHLNNVRR
+337 
-352 YADCRFVMVSDVLF
+352 
-366 TKDAFEEGGTFYN
+366 
-379 NGQGWEP
+379 
-386 IGEESVP
+386 
-393 FTGHFNGNGHTIQHM
+393 
-408 QSKGDKTGCFGYN
+408 
-421 SGIVEN
+421 
-427 LGIIDARL
+427 
-435 NATSTAG
+435 TSHSTP
-442 GIACW
+442 
-447 NNGIIRNAFLTGDVA
+447 R
-462 SSGVAGGI
+462 VAGGI
-470 AGYNTG
+470 AAVNDGGTIKDCYNTG
-476 DIESCYN
+476 DITSE
-483 TAEICAR
+483 
-490 SRAGGIGGQNQAGG
+490 RAGGIVGDLDNGTISSCYNAG
-504 RIVQCYNT
+504 RIFPISGYTYLGGILGANFGGTVQHSYYLDTAIQAENT
-512 GTIASSTIA
+512 G
-521 PSAPT
+521 SAKGVACT
-526 ELRVGGIVGFD
+526 EEQMQ
-537 NSKNTANYCYN
+537 SA
-548 IGEVK
+548 
-553 LNVSYGNA
+553 A
-561 YVGGISGGGSYSTAG
+561 
-576 NQIYCLN
+576 
-583 HVERAVGDTDQ
+583 
-594 HPTFTEDQLKDPTT
+594 TFA
-608 FSGFDFA
+608 GFDFDRV
-615 SIWEIDNYGHYP
+615 WQIDPLQRYRY
-627 FPQLKYNRQEPIKR
+627 PQLSGNRQVSICGVQ
-641 IELLTGPTDGRV
+641 LLTPPDNNRMI
-653 LEGMLPDL
+653 EGMLPDL
-661 TGAVVRITYVNGS
+661 TGATLHITYTDGWEAV
-674 VIDTEATAQM
+674 TEVTAQM
-684 LSELDVNKI
+684 LPDLDVHKI
-693 GRQTIHLSYGGRATA
+693 GVQTVRIFYGKTLTLAT
-708 ESIDIEVVPKSII
+708 IDIEVLPKSIVGI
-721 SIAVTTLPNKTDYV
+721 EVTALPKKTTYV
-735 QGQPLNPTGGQ
+735 QGQPLNVEGGQ
-746 LTIYYNNSTSKT
+746 LTVHYNNNTSK
-758 VDLRQAQLS
+758 VVELS
-767 CNPDQTGSV
+767 ETALSYPPDQTGEV
-776 TVAVNYQGFTDNFV
+776 TVEVTYQGAATVFMITVLERTLQEIRVVKPDRV
-790 ILVAK
+790 
-795 RQIQSIHIIEP
+795 S
-806 TKLVYIEGQE
+806 YIEGQA
-816 LDLTGGKLRITYVSE
+816 LDLTGGKLQIIYMSE
-831 DDYTE
+831 DHYTE
-836 EIPLVLSMLSGYD
+836 EIPLDLSMVNGFDS
-849 ANTLGIQ
+849 NRLGKQEI
-856 SLTVTYEGK
+856 SVTYGGK
-865 TCSLMVNVVA
+865 TTVFTVDVA
-875 KSLTEIRVT
+875 KKSLTGIEITRPPVNM
-884 KQPAKR
+884 Q
-890 TYLEEDAFDPAGME
+890 YLEGETLELDGME
-904 ITAYYDNG
+904 VTGYYNNG
-912 TSEVVTDYGIG
+912 TSVI
-923 GYDSAPGAKIITVT
+923 
-937 YSGKTATFE
+937 
-946 VTVRAKSLT
+946 
-955 EIRVTKQPA
+955 
-964 KRTYLEGDAFDS
+964 
-976 AGMEITAYYDN
+976 
-987 STSEA
+987 
-992 VTDYAISGYDSAPG
+992 VTDYAISGYDSTPG
-1006 AKIITVTYGGKTATF
+1006 IKTITVTYDGKSATF
-1021 EVTVRAKT
+1021 EVTVKAKS
-1029 LTEIRVTKQPAKRT
+1029 LTEIKVTKEPTKLG
-1043 YLEGDAFDSAGMEIT
+1043 YLEGNEFDPTGMEVT

-1064 TSEVVTDYGISG
+1064 ASEVIAGYGISG

-1083 KRLTVTY
+1083 KRLTVVY

-1175 VMVLSKTLT
+1175 VMVLSKALT

-1245 GKETSFTVTVEA
+1245 GKEASFTVTVEA

-1311 PNQIGTQTIS
+1311 PNQIGTQTIY

>member
-82 GEFYNGGL
+82 GEFYNGGQ
-90 GWKPIG
+90 GWEPIG
-96 TERTTAFTGVFD
+96 ADRYFTGVFD
-108 GGGHTIRKLTILGT
+108 GDGHIVDGLACYRSGTGGICA
-122 SRGFFDIGLFGV
+122 GLFGF
-134 NKGIIQNVGLAQ
+134 NKGEIKNLGLIDCDVSAKSKSYPTTPDAYAGGIVGYNTSYGTIGNCYNIGSVDA
-146 TAITRNFFNSS
+146 TVFYSPDRFTSS
-157 TVNAGGIAGTNY
+157 AYAGGIAGGNGY
-169 KTISRC
+169 
-175 YATGTMSITANY
+175 GTL
-187 ANIAVVGGLAGYN
+187 G
-200 GGRLEDCYSVTNI
+200 EDCYYLNVASKVGVGTGEDNTVSCTMEQMRSQATFSGFDFDAIWTMSGNETYPYPELQKMFHADVQEENVTEF
-213 QSPDWAGGVAGSNGG
+213 NGG
-228 TIRTCY
+228 TGAQY
-234 YMGDLAGRTTGGI
+234 APYLI
-247 AGANSNPAENCY
+247 ANKE
-259 YLSNVSRGAGN
+259 
-270 NTNPGT
+270 
-276 VKAYTLEQMQE
+276 
-287 QGNFTGF
+287 
-294 DFGSIWEM
+294 
-302 SPKKGYPFPFLKGI
+302 
-316 QHIEQPENQTEFLG
+316 
-330 GNGRIHN
+330 
-337 PYQIASPLHLNNVRR
+337 HLNNVRNHLGA
-352 YADCRFVMVSDVLF
+352 YFKMVADIHF
-366 TKDAFEEGGTFYN
+366 TTDDFAENGFFYN
-379 NGQGWEP
+379 DGQGWEP
-386 IGEESVP
+386 IGTSENP
-393 FTGHFNGNGHTIQHM
+393 FFGVFDGANHTIHGLEI
-408 QSKGDKTGCFGYN
+408 SISDKNPVFVGLFGCN
-421 SGIVEN
+421 
-427 LGIIDARL
+427 
-435 NATSTAG
+435 T
-442 GIACW
+442 
-447 NNGIIRNAFLTGDVA
+447 GIIRNVGMVDGTVSAAV
-462 SSGVAGGI
+462 SSAYAYMNSYVGGI
-470 AGYNTG
+470 AGYNREGTISNCHNTG
-476 DIESCYN
+476 SIGVSVSFSSSN
-483 TAEICAR
+483 TSSSAHAHV
-490 SRAGGIGGQNQAGG
+490 GGIAGYSLAG
-504 RIVQCYNT
+504 TIDNCYNT
-512 GTIASSTIA
+512 GRVSTTVSSTSPDVISACA
-521 PSAPT
+521 PYI
-526 ELRVGGIVGFD
+526 GGITGY
-537 NSKNTANYCYN
+537 NQGSTISECYNTGNVSSSVFSEYLGRYTSAETGGIAGISRGTIRNCYN
-548 IGEVK
+548 IGSVFS
-553 LNVSYGNA
+553 NTGD
-561 YVGGISGGGSYSTAG
+561 VGGIAGENQSGGTICDCYNTGST
-576 NQIYCLN
+576 
-583 HVERAVGDTDQ
+583 
-594 HPTFTEDQLKDPTT
+594 
-608 FSGFDFA
+608 
-615 SIWEIDNYGHYP
+615 
-627 FPQLKYNRQEPIKR
+627 
-641 IELLTGPTDGRV
+641 TGPGFYIAGIAGRNGDGK
-653 LEGMLPDL
+653 
-661 TGAVVRITYVNGS
+661 AVRNCYYLN
-674 VIDTEATAQM
+674 
-684 LSELDVNKI
+684 
-693 GRQTIHLSYGGRATA
+693 
-708 ESIDIEVVPKSII
+708 II
-721 SIAVTTLPNKTDYV
+721 SQGVTGDDFTTSCSMEQMKQESTFIDFNFDLVWTMIGNKDYLCPELMSV
-735 QGQPLNPTGGQ
+735 PMIFEKSLVSISLRQNPT
-746 LTIYYNNSTSKT
+746 K
-758 VDLRQAQLS
+758 V
-767 CNPDQTGSV
+767 
-776 TVAVNYQGFTDNFV
+776 
-790 ILVAK
+790 
-795 RQIQSIHIIEP
+795 E
-806 TKLVYIEGQE
+806 YIEE
-816 LDLTGGKLRITYVSE
+816 T
-831 DDYTE
+831 
-836 EIPLVLSMLSGYD
+836 
-849 ANTLGIQ
+849 
-856 SLTVTYEGK
+856 
-865 TCSLMVNVVA
+865 
-875 KSLTEIRVT
+875 
-884 KQPAKR
+884 
-890 TYLEEDAFDPAGME
+890 AFDPAGGWLTLTYNNGTGEEIALTLDMVSGFDNTRIGKQILTITYQGKTTAFEVTIIAKSLTKIEVSPPTKTEYLEGKDELNVTGGKVTVYYNNGSSEIIDLTLDMVTGFDNTRVGTQKLTVTYKWGKATFEVE
-904 ITAYYDNG
+904 ITKKSVERIEVTHPIKNEYLEGDEFDASGMVVTAHYNND

-923 GYDSAPGAKIITVT
+923 
-937 YSGKTATFE
+937 
-946 VTVRAKSLT
+946 
-955 EIRVTKQPA
+955 
-964 KRTYLEGDAFDS
+964 
-976 AGMEITAYYDN
+976 
-987 STSEA
+987 
-992 VTDYAISGYDSAPG
+992 GYDSAPG

-1137 DNGTKEVLAT
+1137 DNGTKDVLAT

-1211 AYYDNNTSEIVTDR
+1211 AYYVNNTSEIVTDR

>member
-1 MKRIK
+1 MSQN
-6 KGLAF
+6 L
-11 FLATWI
+11 
-17 WMLALPVGTLS
+17 
-28 AMENTAEFLG
+28 TAG
-38 GDGTEESPYLISN
+38 QGQYAPYLIAN
-51 KTHLN
+51 KEHLN
-56 NVRNHLD
+56 NVRNHLG
-63 AHFLMVA
+63 AYFKMVA
-70 DIEFNE
+70 DIHFTTD
-76 ADFAQG
+76 DFAENG
-82 GEFYNGGL
+82 FFYN
-90 GWKPIG
+90 
-96 TERTTAFTGVFD
+96 D
-108 GGGHTIRKLTILGT
+108 
-122 SRGFFDIGLFGV
+122 
-134 NKGIIQNVGLAQ
+134 
-146 TAITRNFFNSS
+146 
-157 TVNAGGIAGTNY
+157 
-169 KTISRC
+169 
-175 YATGTMSITANY
+175 
-187 ANIAVVGGLAGYN
+187 
-200 GGRLEDCYSVTNI
+200 
-213 QSPDWAGGVAGSNGG
+213 
-228 TIRTCY
+228 
-234 YMGDLAGRTTGGI
+234 
-247 AGANSNPAENCY
+247 
-259 YLSNVSRGAGN
+259 
-270 NTNPGT
+270 
-276 VKAYTLEQMQE
+276 
-287 QGNFTGF
+287 
-294 DFGSIWEM
+294 
-302 SPKKGYPFPFLKGI
+302 
-316 QHIEQPENQTEFLG
+316 
-330 GNGRIHN
+330 
-337 PYQIASPLHLNNVRR
+337 
-352 YADCRFVMVSDVLF
+352 
-366 TKDAFEEGGTFYN
+366 
-379 NGQGWEP
+379 GQGWEP
-386 IGEESVP
+386 IGTSENP
-393 FTGHFNGNGHTIQHM
+393 FFGVFDGANHTIHGLEI
-408 QSKGDKTGCFGYN
+408 SISDKNPVFVGLFGCN
-421 SGIVEN
+421 
-427 LGIIDARL
+427 
-435 NATSTAG
+435 T
-442 GIACW
+442 
-447 NNGIIRNAFLTGDVA
+447 GIIRNVGMVDGTVSAAV
-462 SSGVAGGI
+462 SSAYAYMNSYVGGI
-470 AGYNTG
+470 AGYNREGTISNCHNTG
-476 DIESCYN
+476 SIGVSVSFSSSN
-483 TAEICAR
+483 TSSSAHAHV
-490 SRAGGIGGQNQAGG
+490 GGIAGYSLAG
-504 RIVQCYNT
+504 TIDNCYNT
-512 GTIASSTIA
+512 GRVSTTVSSTSPDVISACA
-521 PSAPT
+521 PYI
-526 ELRVGGIVGFD
+526 GGITGY
-537 NSKNTANYCYN
+537 NQGSTISECYNTGNVSSSVFSEYLGRYTSAETGGIAGISRGTIRNCYN
-548 IGEVK
+548 IGSVFS
-553 LNVSYGNA
+553 NTGD
-561 YVGGISGGGSYSTAG
+561 VGGIAGENQSGGTICDCYNTGST
-576 NQIYCLN
+576 
-583 HVERAVGDTDQ
+583 
-594 HPTFTEDQLKDPTT
+594 
-608 FSGFDFA
+608 
-615 SIWEIDNYGHYP
+615 
-627 FPQLKYNRQEPIKR
+627 
-641 IELLTGPTDGRV
+641 TGPGFYIAGIAGRNGDGK
-653 LEGMLPDL
+653 
-661 TGAVVRITYVNGS
+661 AVRNCYYLN
-674 VIDTEATAQM
+674 
-684 LSELDVNKI
+684 
-693 GRQTIHLSYGGRATA
+693 
-708 ESIDIEVVPKSII
+708 II
-721 SIAVTTLPNKTDYV
+721 SQGVTGDDFTTSCSMEQIKQESTFIDFNLDLVWTMIGNKDYLCPELMSV
-735 QGQPLNPTGGQ
+735 PMIFEKSLVSISLRQNPT
-746 LTIYYNNSTSKT
+746 K
-758 VDLRQAQLS
+758 V
-767 CNPDQTGSV
+767 
-776 TVAVNYQGFTDNFV
+776 
-790 ILVAK
+790 
-795 RQIQSIHIIEP
+795 E
-806 TKLVYIEGQE
+806 YIEE
-816 LDLTGGKLRITYVSE
+816 T
-831 DDYTE
+831 
-836 EIPLVLSMLSGYD
+836 
-849 ANTLGIQ
+849 
-856 SLTVTYEGK
+856 
-865 TCSLMVNVVA
+865 
-875 KSLTEIRVT
+875 
-884 KQPAKR
+884 
-890 TYLEEDAFDPAGME
+890 AFDPAGGWLTLTYNNGTGEEIALTLDMVSGFDNTRIGKQILTITYQGKTTAFEVTIIAKSLTKIEVSPPTKTEYLEGKDELNVTGGKVTVYYNNGSSEIIDLTLDMVTGFDNTRVGTQKLTVTYKWGKATFEVE
-904 ITAYYDNG
+904 ITKKSVERIEVTHPIKNEYLEGDEFDASGMVVTAHYNND

-923 GYDSAPGAKIITVT
+923 
-937 YSGKTATFE
+937 
-946 VTVRAKSLT
+946 
-955 EIRVTKQPA
+955 
-964 KRTYLEGDAFDS
+964 
-976 AGMEITAYYDN
+976 
-987 STSEA
+987 
-992 VTDYAISGYDSAPG
+992 GYDSAPG

-1245 GKETSFTVTVEA
+1245 GKEASFTVTVEA

-1311 PNQIGTQTIS
+1311 PNQIGTQTIY

>member
-1 MKRIK
+1 M
-6 KGLAF
+6 
-11 FLATWI
+11 
-17 WMLALPVGTLS
+17 
-28 AMENTAEFLG
+28 
-38 GDGTEESPYLISN
+38 
-51 KTHLN
+51 
-56 NVRNHLD
+56 
-63 AHFLMVA
+63 
-70 DIEFNE
+70 
-76 ADFAQG
+76 
-82 GEFYNGGL
+82 
-90 GWKPIG
+90 
-96 TERTTAFTGVFD
+96 
-108 GGGHTIRKLTILGT
+108 
-122 SRGFFDIGLFGV
+122 
-134 NKGIIQNVGLAQ
+134 
-146 TAITRNFFNSS
+146 
-157 TVNAGGIAGTNY
+157 
-169 KTISRC
+169 
-175 YATGTMSITANY
+175 
-187 ANIAVVGGLAGYN
+187 
-200 GGRLEDCYSVTNI
+200 
-213 QSPDWAGGVAGSNGG
+213 
-228 TIRTCY
+228 
-234 YMGDLAGRTTGGI
+234 
-247 AGANSNPAENCY
+247 
-259 YLSNVSRGAGN
+259 
-270 NTNPGT
+270 
-276 VKAYTLEQMQE
+276 
-287 QGNFTGF
+287 GF
-294 DFGSIWEM
+294 DFQGIWKMYASDENFYPQLRAPFKSIGIEILSHPGSIQVIEGLQPNLFGITVKLTNDDGEEFAIPATTEM
-302 SPKKGYPFPFLKGI
+302 LLEFNPYETGI
-316 QHIEQPENQTEFLG
+316 QKINLIYGGQT
-330 GNGRIHN
+330 
-337 PYQIASPLHLNNVRR
+337 
-352 YADCRFVMVSDVLF
+352 
-366 TKDAFEEGGTFYN
+366 
-379 NGQGWEP
+379 
-386 IGEESVP
+386 
-393 FTGHFNGNGHTIQHM
+393 
-408 QSKGDKTGCFGYN
+408 
-421 SGIVEN
+421 
-427 LGIIDARL
+427 
-435 NATSTAG
+435 
-442 GIACW
+442 
-447 NNGIIRNAFLTGDVA
+447 
-462 SSGVAGGI
+462 
-470 AGYNTG
+470 
-476 DIESCYN
+476 
-483 TAEICAR
+483 TAE
-490 SRAGGIGGQNQAGG
+490 
-504 RIVQCYNT
+504 T
-512 GTIASSTIA
+512 
-521 PSAPT
+521 
-526 ELRVGGIVGFD
+526 
-537 NSKNTANYCYN
+537 
-548 IGEVK
+548 
-553 LNVSYGNA
+553 
-561 YVGGISGGGSYSTAG
+561 
-576 NQIYCLN
+576 
-583 HVERAVGDTDQ
+583 
-594 HPTFTEDQLKDPTT
+594 
-608 FSGFDFA
+608 
-615 SIWEIDNYGHYP
+615 
-627 FPQLKYNRQEPIKR
+627 
-641 IELLTGPTDGRV
+641 
-653 LEGMLPDL
+653 
-661 TGAVVRITYVNGS
+661 
-674 VIDTEATAQM
+674 
-684 LSELDVNKI
+684 
-693 GRQTIHLSYGGRATA
+693 
-708 ESIDIEVVPKSII
+708 IDIEVIPKSIV
-721 SIAVTTLPNKTDYV
+721 SIAVTTPPTKTTYV
-735 QGQPLNPTGGQ
+735 QGQQLNPAGGE
-746 LTIYYNNSTSKT
+746 LTIYYNNNTSEK
-758 VDLRQAQLS
+758 VDLSEAQLS
-767 CNPDQTGSV
+767 YTADQPGET
-776 TVAVNYQGFTDNFV
+776 TATAAYQGFEASFAITVTERV
-790 ILVAK
+790 IKFFSL
-795 RQIQSIHIIEP
+795 IEP
-806 TKLVYIEGQE
+806 EKLSYVEGQE
-816 LDLTGGKLRITYVSE
+816 LDVTGGKLQITFVSE
-831 DDYTE
+831 DNYTE
-836 EIPLVLSMLSGYD
+836 RVPLEPDMISGYVPEQ
-849 ANTLGIQ
+849 LGIQ
-856 SLTVTYEGK
+856 KLTVTYGEK
-865 TCSLMVNVVA
+865 TTTFVVNVVA
-875 KSLTEIRVT
+875 KSLDSIAITTLPVKTE
-884 KQPAKR
+884 
-890 TYLEEDAFDPAGME
+890 YLEGKDMLDLAGGRL
-904 ITAYYDNG
+904 TLTYNNG
-912 TSEVVTDYGIG
+912 TSEEVDLILAAVSGFDNSNVGKQ
-923 GYDSAPGAKIITVT
+923 ALTVT
-937 YSGKTATFE
+937 YQGITTTLE

-964 KRTYLEGDAFDS
+964 KQTYLEGETFEP

-987 STSEA
+987 GTSEA
-992 VTDYAISGYDSAPG
+992 VTDYALSGYDSAPG
-1006 AKIITVTYGGKTATF
+1006 SKIITVTYGGKTATF

-1245 GKETSFTVTVEA
+1245 GKEASFTVTVEA